1 MGRFIYDTMANSVD
15 IDDRTLAHLRIVV
28 MNKLRRTE
36 AFMFDVEVGDGSGRR
51 SFWMHPS
58 VPIQFHFF
66 GSRNP
71 RINRAWVEEPDAGR
85 KRPERADH
93 HPRAAGRTAR
103 RGVIR
108 ARAAA
113 SRTLDHVRVGRIA
126 ARGHLG
132 AGDGELVDRQLLHLD
147 LPTETEGSFGPDDRQ
162 RPGVEVLGDEGDA
175 ARRVR

>member
-66 GSRNP
+66 GSRSP
-71 RINRAWVEEPDAGR
+71 RINRAWVED
-85 KRPERADH
+85 
-93 HPRAAGRTAR
+93 
-103 RGVIR
+103 VMQ
-108 ARAAA
+108 AA
-113 SRTLDHVRVGRIA
+113 S
-126 ARGHLG
+126 
-132 AGDGELVDRQLLHLD
+132 
-147 LPTETEGSFGPDDRQ
+147 GPNGLTIT
-162 RPGVEVLGDEGDA
+162 PEPSEDA
-175 ARRVR
+175 PAEE

>member
-71 RINRAWVEEPDAGR
+71 RINRAWIEDLMQAASG
-85 KRPERADH
+85 PERTDD
-93 HPRAAGRTAR
+93 HPRAGRGHPRRRVISLLAESALPRSRARSAR
-103 RGVIR
+103 RAPRRGS
-108 ARAAA
+108 
-113 SRTLDHVRVGRIA
+113 SRC
-126 ARGHLG
+126 
-132 AGDGELVDRQLLHLD
+132 
-147 LPTETEGSFGPDDRQ
+147 
-162 RPGVEVLGDEGDA
+162 
-175 ARRVR
+175 RRR